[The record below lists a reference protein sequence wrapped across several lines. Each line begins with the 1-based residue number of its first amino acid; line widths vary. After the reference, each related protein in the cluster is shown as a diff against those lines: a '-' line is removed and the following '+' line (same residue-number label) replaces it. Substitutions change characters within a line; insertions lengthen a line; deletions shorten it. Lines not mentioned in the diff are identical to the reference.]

1 MIRVCYID
9 ESGCTGVLPSPNSP
23 IQPLL
28 VIAGIVFHQNHLT
41 NITQEYLTLKRR
53 FFPALTPNNVPF
65 LTHARI
71 EIKGAE
77 VRAAIRNGNRNER
90 RHSFGFL
97 DGVLNILE
105 RYNAK
110 IFGRVWIKG
119 IGQPFNGRSVYTFSI
134 QSACADF
141 QNLLEFE
148 NLSGIIVADSREYLQ
163 NVGVSHSVFTQKFKA
178 TGDAYGRI
186 LEMPMFGHSEN
197 HTGLQ
202 LCDLLCSAIL
212 FPMASI
218 TYCSGFVN
226 SVHVHPRYALIKNRY
241 AARVNALQ
249 HRYLNGGRYHGGIT
263 VTDSHLHRSGGIL
276 FRL

>member
-1 MIRVCYID
+1 MIRVCYVD
-9 ESGCTGVLPSPNSP
+9 ESGCTGLLPSATSP

-41 NITQEYLTLKRR
+41 NITQEYLALKRK
-53 FFPALTPNNVPF
+53 FFPALTPSTVPF

-71 EIKGAE
+71 EIKGSDL
-77 VRAAIRNGNRNER
+77 RTTIRNGNRNER

-97 DGVLNILE
+97 DGFVRILE
-105 RYNAK
+105 RYNTK
-110 IFGRVWIKG
+110 VFGRLWIKG
-119 IGQPFNGRSVYTFSI
+119 IGQPINGKSIYTYSI
-134 QSACADF
+134 QAVCADF
-141 QNLLEFE
+141 QNLLDFE
-148 NLSGIIVADSREYLQ
+148 NMSGIIIADSRDYLQ
-163 NVGVSHSVFTQKFKA
+163 NIGVSHSIFTQKFKA

-218 TYCSGFVN
+218 TYCSGIVN
-226 SVHVHPRYALIKNRY
+226 SVHVHPRYMLIKKRY
-241 AARVNALQ
+241 ATRISTLL
-249 HRYLNGGRYHGGIT
+249 HRYLDGGRYHGGIT
-263 VTDSHLHRSGGIL
+263 VNDAHQHRSGGPL
-276 FRL
+276 FRV

>member
-1 MIRVCYID
+1 MIRICYID
-9 ESGCTGVLPSPNSP
+9 ESGCIGVLPSATSS

-28 VIAGIVFHQNHLT
+28 VVAGIVFHQNHLT
-41 NITQEYLTLKRR
+41 NITQEYLALKRK
-53 FFPALTPNNVPF
+53 FFPALTPSTVPF

-71 EIKGAE
+71 EIKGSDL
-77 VRAAIRNGNRNER
+77 RTTIRNGNRNER

-97 DGVLNILE
+97 DGIISILE

-119 IGQPFNGRSVYTFSI
+119 IGHPIHGKSIYTYSI
-134 QSACADF
+134 QAACADF

-148 NLSGIIVADSREYLQ
+148 NLNGIIVADSREYLQ
-163 NVGVSHSVFTQKFKA
+163 NVGVSHSIFTQKFKA
-178 TGDAYGRI
+178 TGDAHGRI

-212 FPMASI
+212 FPIASI
-218 TYCSGFVN
+218 TYCAGFVN
-226 SVHVHPRYALIKNRY
+226 SVHVHPKYMLIKQRYASRIGS
-241 AARVNALQ
+241 LQ
-249 HRYLNGGRYHGGIT
+249 HRYLDGGRYHGGIA
-263 VTDSHLHRSGGIL
+263 VNAHQHRSGGIL
-276 FRL
+276 FRV